1 MSTVPRLEGGPGAF
15 QILRPEPTRT
25 LGMAPGGKLTNFVPD
40 GECTLPKQ
48 AVKNHS
54 DTLGLHKALQLR
66 LCRWMYPN
74 MATVRYKA
82 LNTVLRCPRTLP
94 STGEGF

>member
-66 LCRWMYPN
+66 LCRWRYPN
-74 MATVRYKA
+74 
-82 LNTVLRCPRTLP
+82 
-94 STGEGF
+94 